1 MSKIWLTSDL
11 HFNHD
16 REFIWGPRGFK
27 NVYEM
32 NDAIIK
38 NWNNAVDI
46 EDDVYVLGDLMLG
59 DNELGIKMIKQLKGK
74 IHIILGNHDTASRK
88 ALYENCHNVVEVKYA
103 DVIKYNGYTFYLSHY
118 PSITSN
124 HDDEKPLKAKIISLC
139 GHSHYSNKFKDM
151 DKGIIY
157 HVEMESHNNMPI
169 SLETIINDL
178 KTFTSLD
185 KEDQLNIIKKD
196 IY

>member
-38 NWNNAVDI
+38 NWNNTVDA

-59 DNELGIKMIKQLKGK
+59 DNEAGIKMIKQLKGK
-74 IHIILGNHDTASRK
+74 IHVILGNHDTAPRK
-88 ALYENCHNVVEVKYA
+88 TLYEECYNVVDVKYA
-103 DVIKYNGYTFYLSHY
+103 DVIKFNGYTFYLSHY
-118 PSITSN
+118 PTMTSN
-124 HDDEKPLKAKIISLC
+124 LEKEFSKHCVLNLYAHTHQQTNFYEGLPFC
-139 GHSHYSNKFKDM
+139 
-151 DKGIIY
+151 Y
-157 HVEMESHNNMPI
+157 HIGLDSHNCTPVNI
-169 SLETIINDL
+169 EQALED
-178 KTFTSLD
+178 
-185 KEDQLNIIKKD
+185 IKAEVAQCKSFL
-196 IY
+196 

>member
-16 REFIWGPRGFK
+16 KDFIWGPRGFK
-27 NVYEM
+27 NIYEM

-38 NWNNAVDI
+38 NWNDTVDI

>member
-11 HFNHD
+11 HFGHD
-16 REFIWGPRGFK
+16 REFIWGPRGFN
-27 NVYEM
+27 NVHEM

-38 NWNNAVDI
+38 NWNATVDA

-59 DNELGIKMIKQLKGK
+59 NNEESIKMIKQLKGK
-74 IHIILGNHDTASRK
+74 IHIILGNHDTAPRK
-88 ALYENCHNVVEVKYA
+88 ALYEECYNVVDVKYA
-103 DVIKYNGYTFYLSHY
+103 DVIKFNGYTFYLSHY
-118 PSITSN
+118 PTMTSN
-124 HDDEKPLKAKIISLC
+124 LDDEKPLKTKIISLC
-139 GHSHYSNKFKDM
+139 GHSHYTNKFKNM
-151 DKGIIY
+151 DKGTIY
-157 HVEMESHNNMPI
+157 HVEMECQNNTPI

-178 KTFTSLD
+178 KTFISLD